1 MRSPSDTQGGG
12 RSMANHLLFRVL
24 FIINWLYLSVSLIC
38 FMGEETAQPDL
49 YRAAI
54 HNVTAA

>member
-1 MRSPSDTQGGG
+1 
-12 RSMANHLLFRVL
+12 MANHLLFRVL

-38 FMGEETAQPDL
+38 FMGEEPAQPDL

-54 HNVTAA
+54 PNVTAA